1 MKRNR
6 KRPASAAWVIGII
19 VFFLAMGITF
29 SNVYGLD
36 RFEYTHPGYGQGGG
50 SLIPPSLGYAPTAP
64 AWFSESLG
72 SDCDYSAPMPAV
84 PEPIT
89 IWLVVIGS
97 GMILV
102 GRRK

>member
-1 MKRNR
+1 MKRDR
-6 KRPASAAWVIGII
+6 KRSASAAWIIGLI

-29 SNVYGLD
+29 SDVYGLD
-36 RFEYTHPGYGQGGG
+36 RFEYTRPGYGEGGG
-50 SLIPPSLGYAPTAP
+50 PVAPSPALAPMSP
-64 AWFSESLG
+64 SWFSENMGGDNCTSVT
-72 SDCDYSAPMPAV
+72 MPAV

-89 IWLVVIGS
+89 ILLVALGS